1 MNINVETEVETV
13 DRAYGELAKA
23 LMAAQLAAEW
33 QAQAK
38 CDLDTARA
46 SALASALAAGEV
58 DGKNESVREAL
69 LRKKLAAHY
78 TMLAGAEKRV
88 RETRHAAELAQ
99 LEVERI
105 RLRVRLME
113 LAAGRERLA
122 A

>member
-38 CDLDTARA
+38 CDLDTAR
-46 SALASALAAGEV
+46 ASALAAGEV